1 MATNICQYAP
11 VFLPGEH
18 PSLTEA
24 WQATVYRVKKSW
36 TLPRRLKTF
45 CLWQLCPVRVEHE
58 DGTAALLVGT
68 LAVPVCR
75 GMDFLKV
82 KLLNH
87 VRLCDP
93 MDCSPPDSS
102 IHGILQA
109 RILESI
115 SFSRGSS

>member
-68 LAVPVCR
+68 LAV
-75 GMDFLKV
+75 
-82 KLLNH
+82 
-87 VRLCDP
+87 
-93 MDCSPPDSS
+93 
-102 IHGILQA
+102 LQFMGSK
-109 RILESI
+109 ESDTTE
-115 SFSRGSS
+115 

>member
-1 MATNICQYAP
+1 M
-11 VFLPGEH
+11 
-18 PSLTEA
+18 
-24 WQATVYRVKKSW
+24 
-36 TLPRRLKTF
+36 
-45 CLWQLCPVRVEHE
+45 RVEHE

-102 IHGILQA
+102 ILEISQA
-109 RILESI
+109 RILEWVAA
-115 SFSRGSS
+115 SFSKKPQ